1 MINLFD
7 NINDKNIHK
16 LLELFESHTFTI
28 KKNTTLQ
35 SIIVKPKKYIAYVL
49 NGYLQG
55 VKNDYN
61 GNITILEE
69 FEENDIFGNII
80 SAHNNND
87 YEIVA
92 KEDSNVTIIDYDNI
106 LNSDVNIPSYNTFIK
121 NLLTIM
127 SSKINE
133 VNQRVEILTN
143 KTIRNKLLEYFK
155 IIYKDNK
162 SKIIYLP
169 FTYTALADYLAIDRC
184 AMSRE
189 LKNLKDEGMI
199 EIKGRKIKLLYYI

>member
-16 LLELFESHTFTI
+16 LLDLFESHTITI

-55 VKNDYN
+55 VKNDFN
-61 GNITILEE
+61 GNKIIIEE

-87 YEIVA
+87 YEIIA
-92 KEDSNVTIIDYDNI
+92 KEDSKVIIIDYDNI
-106 LNSDVNIPSYNTFIK
+106 LSADTTNAYYNIFIK
-121 NLLTIM
+121 NLLSIITQKM
-127 SSKINE
+127 NE
-133 VNQRVEILTN
+133 VNQRVDILIN

-155 IIYKDNK
+155 IIYKENK

>member
-16 LLELFESHTFTI
+16 LLELFESHTITI

-69 FEENDIFGNII
+69 FEENDIFGNIL

>member
-7 NINDKNIHK
+7 NINDKNVHK
-16 LLELFESHTFTI
+16 LLDLFESHTITI

-55 VKNDYN
+55 VKNDFN
-61 GNITILEE
+61 GNKIIIEE

-87 YEIVA
+87 YEIIA
-92 KEDSNVTIIDYDNI
+92 KEDSKVIIIDYDNI
-106 LNSDVNIPSYNTFIK
+106 LSADTTNVYYNIFIK
-121 NLLTIM
+121 NLLSIITQKM
-127 SSKINE
+127 NE
-133 VNQRVEILTN
+133 VNQRVDILIN

-155 IIYKDNK
+155 IIYKENK

>member
-35 SIIVKPKKYIAYVL
+35 SIIVKPKKYIAYV
-49 NGYLQG
+49 NDGYLQG

-69 FEENDIFGNII
+69 FEENDIFGNVI

-127 SSKINE
+127 SNKINE

-162 SKIIYLP
+162 SRIIYLP

>member
-16 LLELFESHTFTI
+16 LLELFESHTITI

-69 FEENDIFGNII
+69 FEENDIFGNIL

-162 SKIIYLP
+162 SRIIYLP